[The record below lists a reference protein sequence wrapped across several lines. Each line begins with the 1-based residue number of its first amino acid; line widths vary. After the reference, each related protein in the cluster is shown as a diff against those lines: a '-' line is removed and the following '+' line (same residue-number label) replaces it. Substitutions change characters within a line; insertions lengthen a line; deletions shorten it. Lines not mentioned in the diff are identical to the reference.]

1 VYVTEKFWWG
11 DNAHTAANA
20 ACCNAVPPVMRGSNG
35 GWRDSCMAIL
45 MLTNSITPYSTLEL
59 LRAQESRTASG
70 DAASSL
76 WGKDGF
82 SFGDVLDTV
91 NPLKHIPVVSA
102 LYEKATGDKTST
114 GSNLLGGALFGGVFG
129 LAGSAV
135 DEVVAA
141 VTGESIGEH
150 ILGKSNVASGTTL
163 PLSPALEKFAAEKSG
178 QGLAERGLVGQ
189 IAPSPTATKGKS
201 VADYMREA
209 VNTYAL
215 QLQEQ
220 HSEARQ
226 AVG

>member
-1 VYVTEKFWWG
+1 
-11 DNAHTAANA
+11 
-20 ACCNAVPPVMRGSNG
+20 M
-35 GWRDSCMAIL
+35 GWRDSCMTIL
-45 MLTNSITPYSTLEL
+45 MLTTTNIITPYSTLEL

-70 DAASSL
+70 DTASSL

-114 GSNLLGGALFGGVFG
+114 GSNLLGGALFGGVLG

-141 VTGESIGEH
+141 VTGKNIGEH
-150 ILGKSNVASGTTL
+150 ILGATETNSSTVT
-163 PLSPALEKFAAEKSG
+163 PLSPELAAFAAQKSPIDG
-178 QGLAERGLVGQ
+178 
-189 IAPSPTATKGKS
+189 APTKGKS

-209 VNTYAL
+209 VNNYAL

-220 HSEARQ
+220 NSQ
-226 AVG
+226 A